1 MSARSGTGLV
11 SCVCPSTTIM
21 NSAIQS
27 AVVVW
32 MFVVLVGGAV
42 GSDLAREGDVRLDF
56 AVGEHH
62 GEAKVAQFEREYEL
76 ILAEGEQFAK
86 VDTGERCGLAF
97 TVEDG
102 TVVTIDEKPSNKL
115 AVEQTAREKA
125 FRRILVGGTAR
136 GDFTVGSYNL
146 LPASSTPACAF
157 RTLITA
163 FGGSRTL
170 TQVTTGKVDR
180 FELRQRVRVSK
191 QDVASIAA
199 KVIELVERVHE
210 LGMVHGDIV
219 GGNFVWSGDDICALT
234 HSLRIIDFGRASP
247 YLTATGDHIPDLS
260 DEGHKDWEYFGLQ
273 PLILSPF
280 ELETPKRKLSRR
292 DDMFRVSELLMD
304 ILGVRLGA
312 AGDEAA
318 GIAAAKRTRMT
329 PGGIN
334 QVFNEFH
341 MEMGKLKFDEAPDY
355 RRWISRFVS
364 AASES
369 SRGFFS
375 CLRVPRRK

>member
-1 MSARSGTGLV
+1 M
-11 SCVCPSTTIM
+11 
-21 NSAIQS
+21 
-27 AVVVW
+27 
-32 MFVVLVGGAV
+32 

-102 TVVTIDEKPSNKL
+102 TVVTIDEKPSNKFLASVGDVSVSGDNRFVVRVTDMSTEL